1 VLYIVGGL
9 LVMDEP
15 VQGSVLITLLLLVAL
30 IVGGALRVTIALR
43 HREMTGWWMLL
54 LSGIVSLVVGV
65 LLFMELPWSGL
76 WVLGTLIAVELI
88 MMGVTWLQVGLNL
101 RRLAHAR

>member
-1 VLYIVGGL
+1 
-9 LVMDEP
+9 
-15 VQGSVLITLLLLVAL
+15 
-30 IVGGALRVTIALR
+30 
-43 HREMTGWWMLL
+43 
-54 LSGIVSLVVGV
+54 V

-101 RRLAHAR
+101 RRLAHPR